1 MEVSVRSSRSG
12 SEQSNFVISMI
23 RMSEQGNL
31 EARGLLYKN
40 LAGVPYYESSNLTR
54 DEHSHAH
61 SDFKKEILF
70 ADWKQND
77 KSALK
82 YAYSDD
88 AEKDT
93 VHSINMDFMVENK
106 RDPEVSFS
114 DTDDSP
120 TEDLRNVLE
129 ANLNIVNAST
139 QDLNINLSETG
150 DDFSCKD
157 KKKRKKKR
165 SKGSPRK
172 PNQIF
177 AFNQEERKKIE
188 QNRFPLDTRKSSIT
202 KTLCKSA
209 TFSGSAGDTQSSK
222 NTPNTKGEKFENA
235 IENGAESQYQYSDGK
250 NSLYT
255 RTISFPPSFKIVP
268 AIRGG
273 HEQNGLG
280 PRPKLGVKWAPD
292 VQEPPCS
299 SVSHTVRACHR
310 HQSKKKDHKHKQKLK
325 LGHGGES
332 VKTDEQ
338 HLCNSNI
345 NTESVPERL
354 HSSSAQHAG
363 SRILLDILPSRGCAS
378 MPDQSH
384 FVARKDP
391 LLNVQ
396 TGENDIPNNIPLN
409 PSEHCYR
416 NEVVDFAANSTDDLV
431 TKVKGNFSGSD
442 AEFPLLQ
449 DSKCASSFL
458 QTFQGKQLSFAEA
471 S

>member
-1 MEVSVRSSRSG
+1 
-12 SEQSNFVISMI
+12 MI

-31 EARGLLYKN
+31 EASGLLYKN
-40 LAGVPYYESSNLTR
+40 LAGVSYYESSILTR
-54 DEHSHAH
+54 DEHSHVH
-61 SDFKKEILF
+61 SDFKREILF
-70 ADWKQND
+70 ADWKQNKKLD
-77 KSALK
+77 LK

-88 AEKDT
+88 VEKDT
-93 VHSINMDFMVENK
+93 DNSINVNFTVENK
-106 RDPEVSFS
+106 GDPEGSFS

-120 TEDLRNVLE
+120 TEDLRNALE
-129 ANLNIVNAST
+129 VNLNIVDASK
-139 QDLNINLSETG
+139 QDFNINLTEAG

-165 SKGSPRK
+165 KGSTRK

-188 QNRFPLDTRKSSIT
+188 QNKFPLDTKKSLIS

-209 TFSGSAGDTQSSK
+209 TFPDSAGDTQSSK
-222 NTPNTKGEKFENA
+222 NIPNTKVEKFENA
-235 IENGAESQYQYSDGK
+235 IENGAESQYGYPDGK
-250 NSLYT
+250 NSLMT

-273 HEQNGLG
+273 HEQNGMG

-299 SVSHTVRACHR
+299 SVSHTVRTYHR
-310 HQSKKKDHKHKQKLK
+310 HQSKKKDHKHKPKAK
-325 LGHGGES
+325 LGHGGGS
-332 VKTDEQ
+332 VKTDKQ
-338 HLCNSNI
+338 HLYNSNF
-345 NTESVPERL
+345 NTEDLPRRL
-354 HSSSAQHAG
+354 QSSSAQHAG
-363 SRILLDILPSRGCAS
+363 SRILLDVLPSRGCTS
-378 MPDQSH
+378 MHDKSH
-384 FVARKDP
+384 FLARKAP
-391 LLNVQ
+391 LLYVQ

-416 NEVVDFAANSTDDLV
+416 NEEVDFAANCTDDFV
-431 TKVKGNFSGSD
+431 SEVKVNFTGSD
-442 AEFPLLQ
+442 AEFPLFQ

-458 QTFQGKQLSFAEA
+458 RTFQGKQLSFAEA